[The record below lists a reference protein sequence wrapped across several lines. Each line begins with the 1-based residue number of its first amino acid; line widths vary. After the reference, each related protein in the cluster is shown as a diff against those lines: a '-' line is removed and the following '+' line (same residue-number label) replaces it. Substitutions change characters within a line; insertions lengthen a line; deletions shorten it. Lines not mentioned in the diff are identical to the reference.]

1 MLTQPTINTLRSMKL
16 NGMADAY
23 AQQLEQP
30 DVQRLSF
37 DERLGLLVDRETTYR
52 ESRRQ
57 RRLLQLA
64 RLRQNACVE
73 DINYQHAR
81 GLDRSAVAMLI
92 TCDWMRSHQNLHITG
107 PTGTGKSWLA
117 CSFGHQ
123 ACRQGLSVRYERTS
137 RLLESLRIA
146 RGDGSYQR
154 KLSLLARTD
163 LLILDDFGLKPL
175 QQQER
180 HDLLELIEDR
190 HGLRSTLITSQ
201 LPISAWHGYL
211 SDPTVADALLDRLT
225 SGAHRIELKG
235 DSMRKKGATLTKTEG
250 KK

>member
-1 MLTQPTINTLRSMKL
+1 MLTQPTINTLRSLKL

-23 AQQLEQP
+23 TQQLEQP

-52 ESRRQ
+52 ERRRQ

-81 GLDRSAVAMLI
+81 GLDRSAIAMLI

-190 HGLRSTLITSQ
+190 HGLRATLIISQ
-201 LPISAWHGYL
+201 LPISAWHDYL
-211 SDPTVADALLDRLT
+211 SDPTVADALLDRVT

-235 DSMRKKGATLTKTEG
+235 ESMRKKNATLTKTEV

>member
-137 RLLESLRIA
+137 RATSW
-146 RGDGSYQR
+146 
-154 KLSLLARTD
+154 
-163 LLILDDFGLKPL
+163 
-175 QQQER
+175 
-180 HDLLELIEDR
+180 
-190 HGLRSTLITSQ
+190 RS
-201 LPISAWHGYL
+201 P
-211 SDPTVADALLDRLT
+211 V
-225 SGAHRIELKG
+225 
-235 DSMRKKGATLTKTEG
+235 
-250 KK
+250 